1 MSPPP
6 DIDALSPTDLKS
18 LVLELF
24 EKLAESQR
32 TIAGLRDEIA
42 RLKGGPGRPD
52 IKANIKPSGMEKASE
67 PEPRKPPGKERR
79 RGGVRA
85 KLTIHEER
93 KLEADAPAGS
103 RFKGYASFLV
113 QDLAVRP
120 HVTDFLRECWQT
132 PAGKTVTAP
141 LPSGIDGHFGPEL
154 RRLVL
159 ALYHQ
164 GQVTVARLVTLLRGF
179 GILISKRQ
187 VVRLLIARQQNFL
200 DEARDVL
207 RAGLTKA
214 AWITVDDTGAR
225 HKGKNGFCTQIGNAS
240 FTWFGTTASKSRLN
254 FLELLRAGH
263 GDYVV
268 NQEALT
274 YMRARAL
281 AGPVITLLS
290 EHQDRI
296 FADRAAWSAHL
307 DRLGVSALKVHPDP
321 VLIASEAAAW
331 GSVKAHGFLADAVIV
346 SDDAGQFN
354 VGLHGLCWIH
364 GERLVH
370 KLDTFHRS
378 PTRRATPHPRPDLA
392 VLWQSQSL
400 APPSLAGAQ
409 GGLVGAV
416 RPYLRPQDPLRLA
429 RSSAGPPARQQ
440 ERIADGARK
449 ARDPTEHQRLRERRS
464 LPGHQA
470 QDQRRNPQRRRPRLP
485 RRLSRPPEDL
495 RQERHRIPG
504 LPRRTPQS
512 PRLPTYPRP
521 RRNRQRARPPA
532 AMIASPFAPLT
543 KNSINPLIRKGF

>member
-6 DIDALSPTDLKS
+6 DFDALSPAELKS

-24 EKLAESQR
+24 EKLADSQR
-32 TIAGLRDEIA
+32 TIAALRDEIA

-67 PEPRKPPGKERR
+67 PEPRKPLGKERR

-103 RFKGYASFLV
+103 RFKGYASFVV

-120 HVTDFLRECWQT
+120 HVTDFLRECWRT
-132 PAGKTVTAP
+132 PDGKTVTAP
-141 LPSGIDGHFGPEL
+141 LPPGVDGHFGPEL

-187 VVRLLIARQQNFL
+187 VVRLLIARKQNFL

-207 RAGLTKA
+207 RAGLTEA

-225 HKGKNGFCTQIGNAS
+225 HKGKNGFCTQIGNAW
-240 FTWFGTTASKSRLN
+240 FTWFGTAASKSRLN

-263 GDYVV
+263 GDYLV

-307 DRLGVSALKVHPDP
+307 DRLRVSALKVHPDP

-346 SDDAGQFN
+346 SDDAECRSSWS
-354 VGLHGLCWIH
+354 V
-364 GERLVH
+364 
-370 KLDTFHRS
+370 LDSWRTPGSRARYVHRS
-378 PTRRATPHPRPDLA
+378 PTRRAAPHPRPDLA

-495 RQERHRIPG
+495 RQERHRILG

-532 AMIASPFAPLT
+532 AMIASAFAPVT
-543 KNSINPLIRKGF
+543 RKISRP